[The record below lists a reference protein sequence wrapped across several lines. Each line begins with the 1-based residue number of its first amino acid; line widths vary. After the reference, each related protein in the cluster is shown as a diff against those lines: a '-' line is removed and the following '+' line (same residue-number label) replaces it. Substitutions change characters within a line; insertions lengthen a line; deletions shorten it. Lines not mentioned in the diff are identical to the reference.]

1 MIEKIVLDYLQ
12 AALSVPVYM
21 EIPQEPPDAFVLLE
35 KTAGG
40 RTNRVSRATMA
51 VQSWAKSLLA
61 AAQLN
66 EQVKEVMEELSA
78 LDDVSACRLNTDYNF
93 TDTTTKRYRYQA
105 IFDLIF
111 Y

>member
-1 MIEKIVLDYLQ
+1 MIEKIVLEYLR
-12 AALSVPVYM
+12 AALSVPVYL
-21 EIPQEPPDAFVLLE
+21 EVPQNPTDTFVLLE

-40 RTNRVSRATMA
+40 RTNQVSRATMA